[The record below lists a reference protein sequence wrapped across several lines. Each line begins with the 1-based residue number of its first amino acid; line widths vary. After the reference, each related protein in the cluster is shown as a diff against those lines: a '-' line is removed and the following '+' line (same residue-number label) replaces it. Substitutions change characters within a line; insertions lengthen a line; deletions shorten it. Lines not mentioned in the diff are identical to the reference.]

1 MAVAMHQC
9 VLITG
14 ASSDIGRAIAFELGS
29 GGCSLGLHY
38 HSNLAAE
45 AGLQERLAQQS
56 CISHL
61 LPYDLTRADNA
72 RAMVDDF
79 IARFG
84 RLDVLINLVG
94 PFDYR
99 DLDEVTPESWEEV
112 IALNL
117 HTCFHVA
124 HYATAYLFQTRGHIV
139 NFIFSGAENIKAW
152 PMSTAYC
159 AAKAGVAVLT
169 KSLAATLAPRGV
181 RVNAICPGLVEE
193 GATTAAERQAMAAQI
208 PLGRPVRPEEI
219 AVTVKWLITESPESM
234 TGSFLSVSGAWEY

>member
-1 MAVAMHQC
+1 MDQC
-9 VLITG
+9 ILITG
-14 ASSDIGRAIAFELGS
+14 ASSDVGRAIALQLGS
-29 GGCSLGLHY
+29 GGCGLGLHY
-38 HSNLAAE
+38 HSNPAAV
-45 AGLQERLAQQS
+45 ASLQERLARQN
-56 CISHL
+56 CVGHP
-61 LPYDLTRADNA
+61 LPYDLTTADSA
-72 RAMVDDF
+72 RAMVDEF
-79 IARFG
+79 IARCG

-99 DLDEVTPESWEEV
+99 DLSEVTPASWEET

-124 HYATAYLFQTRGHIV
+124 HYATPHLCRTQGHIV
-139 NFIFSGAENIKAW
+139 NFIFSGADNIKAW

-169 KSLAATLAPRGV
+169 KSLAATLAPKGV

-193 GATTAAERQAMAAQI
+193 GSITAAERQAMAAQI

-219 AVTVKWLITESPESM
+219 AVTVKWLVAESPESM
-234 TGSFLSVSGAWEY
+234 TGSFLSVAGAWEY